1 MNGSSRRE
9 YLEAIYSRY
18 RQADLQEKQ
27 VILSEFCRNT
37 GYNRKYAIR
46 LLNAAPPSPRR
57 ERPPRRRRSPTYSAG
72 VISVLGAVWEA
83 AGYPCAV
90 RLKAL
95 LPLWMPWVR
104 KHFHLRP
111 EVEQQLL
118 GISARQIDRRLRAF
132 KAGCKRRVYGG
143 TRPGRL
149 LKHHIPLK
157 VDRWDAR
164 APGFTEVD
172 LVAHSGNSGEGEFA
186 YTLTVT
192 DVYSG
197 WTEGRALLGRG
208 QAGAVQGL
216 EEIAQALPFRLLGID
231 TDNGTEFLNWQ
242 VGRWCAQRQIQFTR
256 GRPYKKDDN
265 AHVEQKNWTHVRKLM
280 GWERYDTLEAVEA
293 MNDLYRHELS
303 LWMNA
308 FQPSVKLLRKQR
320 VGARVRRV
328 YDAARTPLE
337 RVQSSG
343 EGEAAVLAQ
352 LQTQQ
357 ASQDPFEL
365 SQRIEEKL
373 AAIYELAHPRLS
385 PAASMVGRTQTT
397 TTIERHEKRMG
408 RR

>member
-1 MNGSSRRE
+1 MGRQSIWE
-9 YLEAIYSRY
+9 YLRAVYTRY
-18 RQADLQEKQ
+18 RRADRPTKQ
-27 VILSEFCRNT
+27 KMLDEFCANT
-37 GYNRKYAIR
+37 GYHRKHALR
-46 LLNAAPPSPRR
+46 LLNGPPPGR
-57 ERPPRRRRSPTYSAG
+57 ERPKPAHPKRRPTYSQEL
-72 VISVLGAVWEA
+72 VSVLKAVWKA
-83 AGYPCAV
+83 AGYPWSV

-95 LPLWMPWVR
+95 IPLWMPWVR
-104 KHFHLRP
+104 KHFRLRA
-111 EVEQQLL
+111 ETERQLL
-118 GISARQIDRRLRAF
+118 AISARQIDRRLRAF
-132 KAGCKRRVYGG
+132 KVGCKRRVYGG

-197 WTEGRALLGRG
+197 WTEVRALLGRG
-208 QAGAVQGL
+208 QAGVVQGL

-231 TDNGTEFLNWQ
+231 TDNGTEFLNWH

-280 GWERYDTLEAVEA
+280 GWERYDTLEVVEA

-303 LWMNA
+303 LWVNA

-343 EGEAAVLAQ
+343 EGEASALAQ

-373 AAIYELAHPRLS
+373 AAIYELAHRRLS
-385 PAASMVGRTQTT
+385 PGSSLPGQARTT
-397 TTIERHEKRMG
+397 ERYETPSDVR
-408 RR
+408 